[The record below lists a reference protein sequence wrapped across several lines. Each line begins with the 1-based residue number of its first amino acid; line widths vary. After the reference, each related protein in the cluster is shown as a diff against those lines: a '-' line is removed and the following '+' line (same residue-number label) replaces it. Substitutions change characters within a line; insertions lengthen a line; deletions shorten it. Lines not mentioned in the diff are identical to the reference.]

1 MEINTKL
8 QNALKAF
15 GTIVL
20 IVLAAL
26 PLYYNRE
33 KTTSL
38 EIKKIS
44 EVVANSLKS
53 FLEILYTRP
62 FQLDNSH
69 IILPLGLPSKMHI

>member
-38 EIKKIS
+38 EIKK
-44 EVVANSLKS
+44 N
-53 FLEILYTRP
+53 
-62 FQLDNSH
+62 
-69 IILPLGLPSKMHI
+69 